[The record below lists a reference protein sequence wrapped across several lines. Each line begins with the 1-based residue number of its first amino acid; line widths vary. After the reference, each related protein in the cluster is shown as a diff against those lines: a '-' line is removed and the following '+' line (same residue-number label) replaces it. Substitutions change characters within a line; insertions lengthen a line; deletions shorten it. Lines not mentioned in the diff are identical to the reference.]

1 MGLLVRLVLGVL
13 SDVLLE
19 AFQVNLGI
27 GDVLDAET
35 RGLFYGL
42 KTAISCNIE
51 NLLVESDS
59 AILVKLILH
68 SDFSLHPLGSL
79 LAFCKELMTKF
90 QSISLSHIIESAT
103 WLRTLLPK
111 IALIMPMAL
120 LLLINL
126 CCIC

>member
-1 MGLLVRLVLGVL
+1 MALDMGLLVRLVLGVL

-19 AFQVNLGI
+19 GFQVNLGI

-35 RGLFYGL
+35 WGLLYGL

-79 LAFCKELMTKF
+79 LAC
-90 QSISLSHIIESAT
+90 
-103 WLRTLLPK
+103 
-111 IALIMPMAL
+111 
-120 LLLINL
+120 
-126 CCIC
+126 